1 MRKQSRRKAME
12 TEKSSSDGPAGAK
25 ALAGSRVFTAEDFR
39 RWGAKGGAKS
49 RRTLSGEQARKMVQ
63 SRERKR
69 RKTGRVAR
77 TP

>member
-1 MRKQSRRKAME
+1 ME
-12 TEKSSSDGPAGAK
+12 TEKSATNGPAGAQ

-39 RWGAKGGAKS
+39 RWGARGGKKS
-49 RRTLSGEQARKMVQ
+49 RRTLTAEQAKKMVR